1 MRARA
6 AWNYLTRW
14 QARLRLQDWDIS
26 LGTCPRD
33 RLPGERRHDGALL
46 VGRMRHADIDVPCAE
61 IQVALRRP
69 EADVRETVR
78 HELLHVR
85 LAELQWVFEQALA
98 GLPEGEQEILRAHYQ
113 SAEERAVNAIARA
126 LDDGE

>member
-1 MRARA
+1 MNAHDRREMQPLGWLSTELDAVA
-6 AWNYLTRW
+6 
-14 QARLRLQDWDIS
+14 DHIS
-26 LGTCPRD
+26 
-33 RLPGERRHDGALL
+33 LPGERRHDGALL
-46 VGRMRHADIDVPCAE
+46 VGRLRHADIDVPCAE

-85 LAELQWVFEQALA
+85 LAELQSVLEQALS
-98 GLPEGEQEILRAHYQ
+98 GLPPGEADVLRASYD

-126 LDDGE
+126 LDD